1 MSQNSINRITLLMG
15 QAFYE
20 LNLVKYALKMK
31 ISGNWLAVSFLL
43 GMKGS

>member
-20 LNLVKYALKMK
+20 LNLEKYALNMK
-31 ISGNWLAVSFLL
+31 IRGDWLAVSFLL
-43 GMKGS
+43 GMKES